1 MSLVRKIK
9 EAMRRD
15 RLTYSNVGTVR
26 YVQPRGVS
34 LNVITDCHG
43 ADKIVASTSG
53 VTFAPGERVLVGS
66 VNGGRQQVII
76 GKPPAGLQN
85 GHAFPALST
94 TSALAAI
101 RVIAASPAEI
111 YIGGAGQQV
120 YLIGLN
126 FEDGDIVEA
135 VVSDG
140 GGGYEADPYV
150 TVDGAG
156 AIVSDPGAVSI
167 VVSGDQVVLGFTVTV
182 ASGAPLGYHVG
193 YRVSQP

>member
-1 MSLVRKIK
+1 M
-9 EAMRRD
+9 
-15 RLTYSNVGTVR
+15 
-26 YVQPRGVS
+26 
-34 LNVITDCHG
+34 
-43 ADKIVASTSG
+43 
-53 VTFAPGERVLVGS
+53 
-66 VNGGRQQVII
+66 
-76 GKPPAGLQN
+76 
-85 GHAFPALST
+85 
-94 TSALAAI
+94 
-101 RVIAASPAEI
+101 
-111 YIGGAGQQV
+111 
-120 YLIGLN
+120 IGLN

-156 AIVSDPGAVSI
+156 AIVADPGAVSI